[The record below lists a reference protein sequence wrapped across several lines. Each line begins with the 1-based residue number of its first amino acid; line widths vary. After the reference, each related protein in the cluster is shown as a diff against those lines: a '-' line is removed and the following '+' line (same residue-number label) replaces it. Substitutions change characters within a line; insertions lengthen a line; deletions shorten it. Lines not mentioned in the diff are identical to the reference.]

1 MLDNVSFSISRTT
14 TPKQACKLGF
24 QCNGS
29 FTSFSSLVARCCCLM
44 IFFWT
49 TTDIRKPFKISQRWM
64 LLLAWRPLPFLKGK
78 NPRISLYLLISFRHF
93 QYFNLLQFPFISWM
107 KVENDCLLN
116 AFIFPTIELEKEVNF
131 KKVLKHGE
139 KWQVIL
145 KSSAGNSA
153 VSLLS
158 PLQVCSRFLCM
169 EPEKKTIK
177 KCTAVL
183 RIFHFCSGKHF
194 A

>member
-1 MLDNVSFSISRTT
+1 
-14 TPKQACKLGF
+14 
-24 QCNGS
+24 
-29 FTSFSSLVARCCCLM
+29 
-44 IFFWT
+44 
-49 TTDIRKPFKISQRWM
+49 
-64 LLLAWRPLPFLKGK
+64 
-78 NPRISLYLLISFRHF
+78 
-93 QYFNLLQFPFISWM
+93 M

-116 AFIFPTIELEKEVNF
+116 AIIFPTIELEKEVNF

-183 RIFHFCSGKHF
+183 RIFHFCSGKCI

>member
-1 MLDNVSFSISRTT
+1 
-14 TPKQACKLGF
+14 
-24 QCNGS
+24 
-29 FTSFSSLVARCCCLM
+29 
-44 IFFWT
+44 
-49 TTDIRKPFKISQRWM
+49 
-64 LLLAWRPLPFLKGK
+64 
-78 NPRISLYLLISFRHF
+78 
-93 QYFNLLQFPFISWM
+93 M

-177 KCTAVL
+177 KYTAVL
-183 RIFHFCSGKHF
+183 RIVYFCSGKCG

>member
-1 MLDNVSFSISRTT
+1 MYKKEIQKLWKYQRHFWKGWVFDNVNFSISRAK

-78 NPRISLYLLISFRHF
+78 NPRISLYLLISFSTISIFQLVTVPFHF
-93 QYFNLLQFPFISWM
+93 MNESGKWLSWM
-107 KVENDCLLN
+107 LL
-116 AFIFPTIELEKEVNF
+116 FF
-131 KKVLKHGE
+131 
-139 KWQVIL
+139 Q
-145 KSSAGNSA
+145 
-153 VSLLS
+153 
-158 PLQVCSRFLCM
+158 Q
-169 EPEKKTIK
+169 
-177 KCTAVL
+177 
-183 RIFHFCSGKHF
+183 
-194 A
+194 

>member
-1 MLDNVSFSISRTT
+1 MKQDQNGRKKTNRIHLCTKKRFRSFENINDILWQGCVLDNVNFSISRAK

-78 NPRISLYLLISFRHF
+78 NPRISLYLLISFSTISIF
-93 QYFNLLQFPFISWM
+93 QLVTVP
-107 KVENDCLLN
+107 
-116 AFIFPTIELEKEVNF
+116 
-131 KKVLKHGE
+131 
-139 KWQVIL
+139 
-145 KSSAGNSA
+145 
-153 VSLLS
+153 
-158 PLQVCSRFLCM
+158 
-169 EPEKKTIK
+169 
-177 KCTAVL
+177 
-183 RIFHFCSGKHF
+183 FHFMNESGKWLSF
-194 A
+194 ECFYFSNNRVRKGSKL